1 MTLKINFRSVR
12 ISALVGAG
20 ALAAGLAVTIPLVS
34 HGGHE
39 GGSGRSPI
47 ATPAGPSPRPEDGGP
62 VALMPGARWVGG
74 LALGYPDTQSGAL
87 SAGLEYTTAYVEC
100 LDPTRLRAI
109 AREITAPGE
118 QIGADP
124 AVVTAGDRALIGAP
138 ASGPLPAGTA
148 LVLTG
153 RMYQLRD
160 FAQGQARLLLMFTL
174 MASGPDAP
182 DLSGK
187 VLTLPIHLKWAD
199 GDWKLTTWDGG
210 EGYRSLVA
218 APDSTAAYDAG
229 WLDLPSSGDGPG
241 SWS

>member
-1 MTLKINFRSVR
+1 MTLKINFRSRR
-12 ISALVGAG
+12 INALVGVV
-20 ALAAGLAVTIPLVS
+20 ALAASLAVAISLTS
-34 HGGHE
+34 HGGHTDHP
-39 GGSGRSPI
+39 GRAPI
-47 ATPAGPSPRPEDGGP
+47 AAPAGPSPRPEDDGP
-62 VALMPGARWVGG
+62 IALVPGARWIDG
-74 LALGYPDTQSGAL
+74 LAFGYPDTQSGAL
-87 SAGLEYTTAYVEC
+87 SAGLEYTTAFVEC
-100 LDPTRLRAI
+100 LDPVRLRAI
-109 AREITAPGE
+109 VREITAPGE
-118 QIGADP
+118 QPGADP
-124 AVVTAGDRALIGAP
+124 EVVTAGDRALIGAP
-138 ASGPLPAGTA
+138 TSGPLPAGTA

-160 FAQGQARLLLMFTL
+160 FAQGQARLLLMFTM

-187 VLTLPIHLKWAD
+187 VLTLPIRLKWAD
-199 GDWKLTTWDGG
+199 SDWKLTSWDGG